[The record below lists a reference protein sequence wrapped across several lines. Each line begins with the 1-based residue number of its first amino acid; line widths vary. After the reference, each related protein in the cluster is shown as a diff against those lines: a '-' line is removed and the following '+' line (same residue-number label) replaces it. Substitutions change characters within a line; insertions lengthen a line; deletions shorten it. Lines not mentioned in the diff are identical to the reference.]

1 MSLRLS
7 NRRKKTDPIL
17 QLIAWTNG
25 TAVVSLLVAVCLI
38 AIAKPKRMNFL
49 DHFYSVHRSS
59 PVWNTGIFTYIGIAL
74 LLSFMASA
82 FGLYLNTKRL
92 QRKGDHINATIVLSL
107 IASTIGLLFFISH
120 TLL

>member
-25 TAVVSLLVAVCLI
+25 TAVVSLILAVCLI
-38 AIAKPKRMNFL
+38 AIAKPQRMNFL
-49 DHFYSVHRSS
+49 DHFYSVQRSS
-59 PVWNTGIFTYIGIAL
+59 PAWNTDIFTYIGLTL

-82 FGLYLNTKRL
+82 FGIYLNTKRL
-92 QRKGDHINATIVLSL
+92 QRKGDYINATLVVSFVVS
-107 IASTIGLLFFISH
+107 AIGLLFFIRN
-120 TLL
+120 TLF